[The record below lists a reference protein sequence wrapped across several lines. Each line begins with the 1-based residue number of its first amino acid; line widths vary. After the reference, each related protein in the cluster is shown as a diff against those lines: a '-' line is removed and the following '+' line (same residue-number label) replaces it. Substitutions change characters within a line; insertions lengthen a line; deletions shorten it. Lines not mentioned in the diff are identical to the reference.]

1 MRSFD
6 ASEAGMR
13 VSLLVVL
20 AALAAVVPSAAGGF
34 AVADQLSAY
43 GWLVID
49 TRTVHLVI
57 AGAASFFSALVSGV
71 GAAQLDRVFQVA
83 ITGRHPV
90 HRPVRAPSPAF
101 GAVLCLF
108 SSLVLFLGTVLPD
121 QTISGVT
128 FTLVNVNDPSSL
140 WPGVIGWWIPIVLL
154 ALVSAGTLIWTAT
167 KWRFVSGGMLLAFGV
182 GLLTAFI
189 SPFIYT
195 PTSAGPGGVIGTV
208 GGALATLGG
217 LLAVLR
223 AKPK

>member
-57 AGAASFFSALVSGV
+57 AGAASFFSA
-71 GAAQLDRVFQVA
+71 
-83 ITGRHPV
+83 
-90 HRPVRAPSPAF
+90 
-101 GAVLCLF
+101 
-108 SSLVLFLGTVLPD
+108 
-121 QTISGVT
+121 T